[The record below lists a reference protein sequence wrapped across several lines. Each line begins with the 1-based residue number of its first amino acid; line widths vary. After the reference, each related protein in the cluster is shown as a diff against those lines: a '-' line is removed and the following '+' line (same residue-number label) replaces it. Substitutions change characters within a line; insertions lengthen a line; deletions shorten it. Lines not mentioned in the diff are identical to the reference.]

1 MSSFGL
7 KPEPKPK
14 PTINIEGLAA
24 IKPYSQPKPP
34 RNVEEI
40 DLASQEAGLV
50 SREAGS
56 DPVKP
61 YIRPSRKRDRPVEQ
75 LFQLSM
81 RPPVSVVQRF
91 YAYAE
96 EHHLSLP
103 RALEQLL
110 DESKRLSS

>member
-7 KPEPKPK
+7 KPEPKPM
-14 PTINIEGLAA
+14 PAINVEGIAA
-24 IKPYSQPKPP
+24 IKPHSQARPA
-34 RNVEEI
+34 RNLDEI
-40 DLASQEAGLV
+40 DLAGQGAGFV
-50 SREAGS
+50 SREAKS

-75 LFQLSM
+75 LYQLSM
-81 RPPVSVVQRF
+81 RPPVSVVERF

-96 EHHLSLP
+96 KHHLSLP

-110 DESKRLSS
+110 DESERLPS